1 MTQEELLNK
10 LEIKGDRNVEA
21 DTITVST
28 DNSNLYSKW
37 YTILDKSDLVYLV
50 TEETIMDIDETKLLY
65 LTEDDAYKVTLTG
78 DLDNN
83 VYKLIVEEN
92 YN

>member
-28 DNSNLYSKW
+28 NNSNLYSK
-37 YTILDKSDLVYLV
+37 
-50 TEETIMDIDETKLLY
+50 
-65 LTEDDAYKVTLTG
+65 
-78 DLDNN
+78 
-83 VYKLIVEEN
+83 
-92 YN
+92 